1 MVASMHLIGFL
12 TALLLTCLP
21 SAGETDD
28 PLQIHLISEVRSI
41 SPGKPFFVGVHL
53 VHPPGS
59 HTYWQHPGIV
69 GLATKIE
76 WDLPPGFSAGE
87 IQWPAPQVV
96 EMAGYEAQG
105 YQGETL
111 LMIPITPPDNLSS
124 ATVTLTAKISWMCCG
139 TTCHPAVRVPFSVT
153 LPRAAVA
160 ESDPSTHPLFEKFR
174 AAVPRPDPA
183 WTSTVRRE
191 QDKIILT
198 LKPPGAI
205 LKPTGIH
212 FFSADGQVDSNQ
224 KQQVEILS
232 GGVIRM
238 TLARAETAP
247 GDSSA
252 LPGVVCLPRGGMS
265 FQLEINPA
273 Y

>member
-1 MVASMHLIGFL
+1 MRLLGWFA
-12 TALLLTCLP
+12 ALLLTCLP

-41 SPGKPFFVGVHL
+41 CPGKPFFVGVHL

-59 HTYWQHPGIV
+59 HTYWLHPGIV

-76 WDLPPGFSAGE
+76 WDLPPGFSVGE

-96 EMAGYEAQG
+96 EMAGYHAQG

-111 LMIPITPPDNLSS
+111 LQIPITPPDNLSS
-124 ATVTLTAKISWMCCG
+124 FRTTLTAKISWMCCG
-139 TTCHPAVRVPFSVT
+139 TTCHPAVRVPFSLT
-153 LPRAAVA
+153 LPHAAIV
-160 ESDPSTHPLFEKFR
+160 ESDPATQPLFEKFR

-191 QDKIILT
+191 GDKIILT
-198 LKPPGAI
+198 LKPTVAI
-205 LKPTGIH
+205 SESTGFY
-212 FFSADGQVDSNQ
+212 FFSADGQVDSDQ
-224 KQQVEILS
+224 KQQVEILPD
-232 GGVIRM
+232 GVMRLS
-238 TLARAETAP
+238 LARAETAP
-247 GDSSA
+247 GNPET
-252 LPGVVCLPRGGMS
+252 LPGVVSLPREGLP
-265 FQLEINPA
+265 FQFEINPA

>member
-1 MVASMHLIGFL
+1 MRLIGL
-12 TALLLTCLP
+12 LAALLLSCLP
-21 SAGETDD
+21 SAGEADD
-28 PLQIHLISEVRSI
+28 PLQIHLISEVRSV

-59 HTYWQHPGIV
+59 HTCWKHPGIV
-69 GLATKIE
+69 GLATKVE

-96 EMAGYEAQG
+96 EMAGYHAQG

-124 ATVTLTAKISWMCCG
+124 PRTTLTAKVSWMCCG

-153 LPRAAVA
+153 LPLAAVA
-160 ESDPSTHPLFEKFR
+160 ENDPFTHPLFEKFR

-191 QDKIILT
+191 RDKIILT
-198 LKPPGAI
+198 LKPSVAI
-205 LKPTGIH
+205 SEATGIH
-212 FFSADGQVDSNQ
+212 FFSADGQVDSDQ
-224 KQQVEILS
+224 KQQVEILP

-238 TLARAETAP
+238 TLSRAETAP
-247 GDSSA
+247 GNSLA
-252 LPGVVCLPRGGMS
+252 LPGVVCVLP
-265 FQLEINPA
+265 FQIGINPA